1 VIVEYDTALQALVNA
16 ALPIDCVGNFAPRAD
31 LSGTILARLRFLGF
45 SRQSH
50 KSTVSS
56 VTHQWAIDLQADAAL
71 AGGTQAATM
80 DGYIDTLI
88 GKLLGAEMAGTF
100 DGAQIDVWGWGAEN
114 TMRLRRLY
122 GKTTVPDAFG
132 TIQILVPPAK

>member
-1 VIVEYDTALQALVNA
+1 MIVEYDTALQALVNA

-31 LSGTILARLRFLGF
+31 LSGAIVARLRFLGF
-45 SRQSH
+45 SKQSH
-50 KSTVSS
+50 RATVSS

-100 DGAQIDVWGWGAEN
+100 DGAQIDGVAAGINEAESAMQYTLTISFN
-114 TMRLRRLY
+114 AVIRR
-122 GKTTVPDAFG
+122 T
-132 TIQILVPPAK
+132 